1 MLVDDGLLL
10 ESAGRV
16 KPVVVAVDLWKK
28 YSKTNPFS
36 SIIFPSTC
44 PSEDGKSAMRRRCPL
59 PSYIHPY
66 QDFGAGIAIGI
77 INGKMMLTQSPCH
90 DGVRNTIDL
99 YISATGFLF

>member
-1 MLVDDGLLL
+1 
-10 ESAGRV
+10 
-16 KPVVVAVDLWKK
+16 
-28 YSKTNPFS
+28 
-36 SIIFPSTC
+36 
-44 PSEDGKSAMRRRCPL
+44 MRRRCPL